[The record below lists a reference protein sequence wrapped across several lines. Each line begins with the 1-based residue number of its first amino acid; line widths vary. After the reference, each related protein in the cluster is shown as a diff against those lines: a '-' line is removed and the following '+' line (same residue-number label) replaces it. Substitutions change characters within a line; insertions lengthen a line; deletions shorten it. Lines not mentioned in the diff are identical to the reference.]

1 MTRAGILPLATL
13 ALVLGA
19 GRGPAPV
26 LADGGATPSDSL
38 YEEAGRLYATE
49 RYVEAIPLFERVL
62 SENPRFANAYA
73 LLGGSFLHLGIYER
87 AIENFEKALRF
98 DEGIKLAYLGLIT
111 ANYYTSRLDVAQ
123 KWARKCLPVLSPG
136 EKDRWISFL
145 DRKFP
150 GLEIGPGG
158 VRPASRTG

>member
-1 MTRAGILPLATL
+1 MTRPGILVLATL
-13 ALVLGA
+13 ALLLGA

-38 YEEAGRLYATE
+38 YEKAGQLYATE

-62 SENPRFANAYA
+62 SDNPRFANAYA
-73 LLGGSFLHLGIYER
+73 LLGGSFLHLGVYES
-87 AIENFEKALRF
+87 AIENFEQALRL
-98 DEGIKLAYLGLIT
+98 DEGIKLAYLGLIA

-136 EKDRWISFL
+136 EKDRWVSFL

-150 GLEIGPGG
+150 GLEVGSA
-158 VRPASRTG
+158 VRPASRAG